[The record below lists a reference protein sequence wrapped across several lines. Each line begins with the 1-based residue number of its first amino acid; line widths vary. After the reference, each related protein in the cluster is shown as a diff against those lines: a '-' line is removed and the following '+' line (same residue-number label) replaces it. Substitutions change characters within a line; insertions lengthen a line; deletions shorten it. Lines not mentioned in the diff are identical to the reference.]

1 MMSPLNRYAAVIIT
15 VAAVMVGGGY
25 LARDYLTGQL
35 VHSVLTKQAQVA
47 LEQDAE
53 LSSITLDSSAGLI
66 SIEQLAF
73 SHLDDPKQQRNF
85 VAERVDL
92 DVVVNGVISPDVLVR
107 HARVY
112 NAEFTLEYIAP
123 GVSNLSMLEQSY
135 RDYVE
140 QRRTDGRSR
149 KLKWNLEHVELYDVR
164 FHLIDYDGTE
174 LADVMIPRIAL
185 NSLGTNKTSADNFAA
200 LLQQVQVGVIEET
213 LKGRVAGEYDALG
226 VLQLV
231 RRELPNSRLVTLKP
245 TELFKKMG
253 KSLIEKFSQ

>member
-1 MMSPLNRYAAVIIT
+1 MSSLNRYAAVFIT
-15 VAAVMVGGGY
+15 VAAVVVGGGY

-35 VHSVLTKQAQVA
+35 VHSVLTKQALVA
-47 LEQDAE
+47 LDQEAE
-53 LSSITLDSSAGLI
+53 LSGITLDSSAGLI

-73 SHLDDPKQQRNF
+73 THLDDPKQQRNF

-123 GVSNLSMLEQSY
+123 GVSNLRMLEQSY
-135 RDYVE
+135 RNYAE
-140 QRRTDGRSR
+140 QRRAEGRSR
-149 KLKWNLEHVELYDVR
+149 KLEWNLEHVEFYDVR

-174 LADVMIPRIAL
+174 LADVMVPRIAL
-185 NSLGTNKTSADNFAA
+185 NSLGTSKTSADNFAS
-200 LLQQVQVGVIEET
+200 LLQQVQVAVIEET
-213 LKGRVAGEYDALG
+213 LKGRVTGDYDALG

-231 RRELPNSRLVTLKP
+231 RRELPNSRLVSVKP
-245 TELFKKMG
+245 AEIIKRMG
-253 KSLIEKFSQ
+253 KSLMERFGR